1 MSHQVA
7 RVRTAQ
13 ESALALVQAEFRDYH
28 PLVGLAR
35 LAHRTEVQADPRL
48 ELEVHKAILPYV
60 TPKLAS
66 MEVKEVPSD
75 DRRVIVTL
83 FEDVEVVEET
93 AEGRL
98 TTSVPVQIPMVV
110 EDATELVPLD

>member
-1 MSHQVA
+1 
-7 RVRTAQ
+7 
-13 ESALALVQAEFRDYH
+13 
-28 PLVGLAR
+28 
-35 LAHRTEVQADPRL
+35 
-48 ELEVHKAILPYV
+48 
-60 TPKLAS
+60 
-66 MEVKEVPSD
+66 
-75 DRRVIVTL
+75 VIVTL